1 MDKDRIDSLDKL
13 LKTFLITGICY
24 IVVEAFRNFELDK
37 DTVLIYLIAIAA
49 SIIIYSLNMNYN
61 VMRNKDIDIQ
71 LFKKRKMSL
80 YQKVMIIVL
89 AYIAKDCLSVF
100 VYFGQSPHQKELKT
114 AYNDHNFFELVLS
127 HSFVP
132 AVIEEIMNRAFIFI
146 GVYIIVLMINNIRN
160 KDNNLS
166 KLYNRHGLIFLTISS
181 LWFGYLHIDGLS
193 EIKYMWIH
201 VASGFIFGLVYLYTK
216 DIKMPIILHGLSN
229 LLAVMSD
236 YNAITSNVHSIIML
250 VMGCL
255 FICTII
261 FIIYDILRNEKEGYV
276 YKNCYLPLY
285 IYVSDNKEKSSIL
298 MFLFKRMKV

>member
-1 MDKDRIDSLDKL
+1 M
-13 LKTFLITGICY
+13 
-24 IVVEAFRNFELDK
+24 A
-37 DTVLIYLIAIAA
+37 YL
-49 SIIIYSLNMNYN
+49 
-61 VMRNKDIDIQ
+61 
-71 LFKKRKMSL
+71 
-80 YQKVMIIVL
+80 
-89 AYIAKDCLSVF
+89 AKDFLSLF

-160 KDNNLS
+160 RDNNLS

-201 VASGFIFGLVYLYTK
+201 VASGLIFGMVYLYTK
-216 DIKMPIILHGLSN
+216 DIKMPIILHAVSN

-236 YNAITSNVHSIIML
+236 YNAITTNIHSIIML
-250 VMGCL
+250 LMGCL
-255 FICTII
+255 FIFVTIYM
-261 FIIYDILRNEKEGYV
+261 IYDILRYEKEGYV
-276 YKNCYLPLY
+276 YKKCYSPIY
-285 IYVSDNKEKSSIL
+285 IYVSDNKEKSYIL
-298 MFLFKRMKV
+298 MFLFNRMKF